1 MPRRLSA
8 CHSRARLSNPITSPD
23 RASHRSAPLAMSM
36 SKLAAVAAGGG
47 WADLPR
53 DLLESVLARLP
64 VPDRLRFPAVCT
76 AWHSASTTTFASPAS
91 ASPLSPWLMLPFNP
105 TARGRGAATAQF
117 LSLAEGRA
125 YAIPQPAPAAS
136 ESLVV
141 GSSPDGWLV
150 TADAH
155 SELHLVNPVTGA
167 QLPLP
172 AAATLPFVDAI
183 RDTDG
188 RVASYDLPC
197 HFAAAGGG
205 EEEVLVVPPETL
217 APDMLRF
224 EVYEKAVVV
233 SPPRLRKTT
242 TSPSPAAG
250 ETTWE
255 GYAVLLICHPLSRLV
270 VARAGDAAW
279 ALLDAPARRCWVDAV
294 VHAGPGAADGGRRRQ
309 VVYAMDAAGCVVAW
323 DMGTATAP
331 APARSRKVAPPCR
344 CSSRACAMSAA
355 CRKYLVELAPG
366 RLLQVHRLRETAH
379 ARYGFWE
386 PRPERV
392 EYTTTGVE
400 LFEWR
405 EAVAGGG
412 GGGRWV
418 EVDGKG
424 GASSVLGGRALFLGK
439 NTSLCLCVPV
449 EHGGGGEVRG
459 NCVYFTDDGPW
470 SDERCREVVPDVGVL
485 DLAGGSYRPPRGAVR
500 DLLWKWPPPVW
511 VFPSLST

>member
-1 MPRRLSA
+1 
-8 CHSRARLSNPITSPD
+8 
-23 RASHRSAPLAMSM
+23 MSM
-36 SKLAAVAAGGG
+36 SKLAASGG

-53 DLLESVLARLP
+53 DLLESVLASLP

-76 AWHSASTTTFASPAS
+76 AWHSAAASTSPA
-91 ASPLSPWLMLPFNP
+91 AAAATPSPWLMLPSNP
-105 TARGRGAATAQF
+105 TARGRGAAAAKF

-125 YAIPQPAPAAS
+125 YSIPQPPPAAS
-136 ESLVV
+136 DRLVV

-155 SELHLVNPVTGA
+155 SELHLLNPVTGA
-167 QLPLP
+167 QVALPP
-172 AAATLPFVDAI
+172 AATLPFVSAA
-183 RDTDG
+183 RLPDG
-188 RVASYDLPC
+188 RVVSYDLRC
-197 HFAAAGGG
+197 RFAAGDDGCGGG
-205 EEEVLVVPPETL
+205 DDEEDVLVLPPETL
-217 APDMLRF
+217 APDRLRF
-224 EVYEKAVVV
+224 EVYEKAILV
-233 SPPRLRKTT
+233 SPPRRQKTT
-242 TSPSPAAG
+242 TLPSPAAG

-255 GYAVLLICHPLSRLV
+255 GYAVLIICHPLSRLV

-279 ALLDAPARRCWVDAV
+279 ALLDAP
-294 VHAGPGAADGGRRRQ
+294 
-309 VVYAMDAAGCVVAW
+309 VVYAMDAAGCVEAW
-323 DMGTATAP
+323 DMGAATAP

-355 CRKYLVELAPG
+355 CRKYLVELARG

-439 NTSLCLCVPV
+439 SASLCVPV
-449 EHGGGGEVRG
+449 DGGCGGVGEVRG

-511 VFPSLST
+511 VFPSLAC

>member
-1 MPRRLSA
+1 
-8 CHSRARLSNPITSPD
+8 
-23 RASHRSAPLAMSM
+23 MSM
-36 SKLAAVAAGGG
+36 SKLAASGG

-53 DLLESVLARLP
+53 DLLESVLASLP

-76 AWHSASTTTFASPAS
+76 AWHSAAASTSPA
-91 ASPLSPWLMLPFNP
+91 AAATPSPWLMLPSNP
-105 TARGRGAATAQF
+105 TARGRGAAAAKF

-125 YAIPQPAPAAS
+125 YSIPQPPPAAS
-136 ESLVV
+136 DRLVV

-155 SELHLVNPVTGA
+155 SELHLLNPVTGA
-167 QLPLP
+167 QVALPP
-172 AAATLPFVDAI
+172 AATLPFVSAA
-183 RDTDG
+183 RLPDG
-188 RVASYDLPC
+188 RVVSYDLRC
-197 HFAAAGGG
+197 RFAAGDDGDGCGGG
-205 EEEVLVVPPETL
+205 DDEEDVLVLPPETL
-217 APDMLRF
+217 APDRLRF
-224 EVYEKAVVV
+224 EVYEKAILV
-233 SPPRLRKTT
+233 SPPRRQKTRT
-242 TSPSPAAG
+242 LPSPAAG

-323 DMGTATAP
+323 DMGAATAP

-366 RLLQVHRLRETAH
+366 RLLQVHRLRETAN

>member
-1 MPRRLSA
+1 
-8 CHSRARLSNPITSPD
+8 
-23 RASHRSAPLAMSM
+23 MSM
-36 SKLAAVAAGGG
+36 SKLAAPGDGGG

-53 DLLESVLARLP
+53 DLLESVLASLP

-76 AWHSASTTTFASPAS
+76 AWHSAAASTSPTA
-91 ASPLSPWLMLPFNP
+91 AAAPPSPWLMLPSNP
-105 TARGRGAATAQF
+105 TARGRRAAAAKF

-125 YAIPQPAPAAS
+125 YSIPQPPPVAS
-136 ESLVV
+136 DRLVV

-155 SELHLVNPVTGA
+155 SELHLLNPVTGA
-167 QLPLP
+167 QVALPP
-172 AAATLPFVDAI
+172 AATLPFVSAA
-183 RDTDG
+183 RLPDG
-188 RVASYDLPC
+188 HVVSYDLRC
-197 HFAAAGGG
+197 RFAAAAADGGGCGGG
-205 EEEVLVVPPETL
+205 EEEEVLVLPPEML

-224 EVYEKAVVV
+224 EVYEKAIVV
-233 SPPRLRKTT
+233 SPPQRRKTPT
-242 TSPSPAAG
+242 LPSPAAG

-294 VHAGPGAADGGRRRQ
+294 VHADAGPGAADVGRRRQ
-309 VVYAMDAAGCVVAW
+309 VVYAMDAAGCVEAW
-323 DMGTATAP
+323 DMGAATAP

-344 CSSRACAMSAA
+344 CSSRSCAMSAA

-366 RLLQVHRLRETAH
+366 RLLQVHRLREAAH
-379 ARYGFWE
+379 ARYGCWE

-400 LFEWR
+400 LFEWG
-405 EAVAGGG
+405 AAGAGGV
-412 GGGRWV
+412 GRWV
-418 EVDGKG
+418 EVDGK

-439 NTSLCLCVPV
+439 SASLCVPAD
-449 EHGGGGEVRG
+449 GGEVRG

-470 SDERCREVVPDVGVL
+470 SHERCHEVAPDVGVL
-485 DLAGGSYRPPRGAVR
+485 DLAGGSYRPPRGAAR

-511 VFPSLST
+511 VFPSCAT